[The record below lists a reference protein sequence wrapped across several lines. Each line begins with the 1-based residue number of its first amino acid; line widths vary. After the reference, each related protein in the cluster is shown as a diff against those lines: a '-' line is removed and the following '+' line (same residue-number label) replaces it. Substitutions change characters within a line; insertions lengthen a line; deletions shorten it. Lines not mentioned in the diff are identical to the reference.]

1 MALVALVRP
10 SEDNLAMSD
19 FDWALEQW
27 GCTKGGTTSRWLG
40 VPKEGKPSDDSRN
53 WYGAIANAFHQEPH
67 RQISLAS
74 VAVTFG
80 AVENKRA
87 LVGSLLR
94 RETKGSLAQVVE
106 VTAPAGPADRDL
118 SI

>member
-10 SEDNLAMSD
+10 TPSEDNLAMTGLWSV
-19 FDWALEQW
+19 
-27 GCTKGGTTSRWLG
+27 GVYTKGGTTSRWLG

-106 VTAPAGPADRDL
+106 VTAPAGSADRDL
-118 SI
+118 RI

>member
-1 MALVALVRP
+1 VSLRIVMVHECDP
-10 SEDNLAMSD
+10 DKN
-19 FDWALEQW
+19 
-27 GCTKGGTTSRWLG
+27 GCPFAQFFRTTPDDLISGGL
-40 VPKEGKPSDDSRN
+40 
-53 WYGAIANAFHQEPH
+53 YGAIANAFHQEPH

-80 AVENKRA
+80 AVESKST
-87 LVGSLLR
+87 LVGKLLR

-106 VTAPAGPADRDL
+106 VTAPAGPADRNL